1 MQGLIPAPK
10 KWRPS
15 IAMVVASVCIALISI
30 PFLALLSVRLT
41 SNQFIRETEQ
51 SLIQQAAIYSKVY
64 ATRFAELEGPAIG
77 NPLSDERKQH
87 WKTELH
93 PQRPQLNIR
102 TDPILPIRPD
112 GQPGQGTLDTR
123 HVQIAG
129 DLRDIAR
136 GSKKTTLAGVV
147 FLDHQGRDIL
157 AAGAPGF
164 AALPEVKAAL
174 AGDVG
179 AVMRARDPEFD
190 HHRFSSFSRN
200 TSFRVFLT
208 FPVIAE
214 DRVIG
219 AVYLSRTPLGLRK
232 FLFEERYALI
242 TMLSATL
249 IGAGMIGL
257 LLVRLL
263 SRPIYALRNDS
274 RAIAVGQNNEIKKP
288 RQYGLR
294 ELAELAGS
302 VSRMAQTLSAQSREV
317 ANYTNHVTH
326 ELKSPVTAIAGAG
339 ELLQDEATSPED
351 RATLLANIQNETRR
365 MNALLAQ
372 LRDMVRLRSSAKG
385 HPGQLRSMLPS
396 IDKLEVISAGSDDAI
411 LPLSEQHGRVVLHHM
426 AQNALQ
432 HGASKLWITAREREL
447 HIRDNGDG
455 ISSKDLTR
463 VTEPF
468 FTTRRESGGTGMGLA
483 IVNAILEGYG
493 ATLEAL
499 ETRSGAEFIVVFDST

>member
-1 MQGLIPAPK
+1 MQRLTPAPK

-15 IAMVVASVCIALISI
+15 LGMVVSSVCIALISI

-51 SLIQQAAIYSKVY
+51 SLIQQAAIYAQVY
-64 ATRFAELEGPAIG
+64 AIKFAALEGPAIG
-77 NPLSDERKQH
+77 NPLSNESKDH

-93 PQRPQLNIR
+93 PQRPQLNVR
-102 TDPILPIRPD
+102 ADPILPTRPD
-112 GQPGQGTLDTR
+112 GQPVDGPLGTR
-123 HVQIAG
+123 HVQIA
-129 DLRDIAR
+129 DELRRIAR

-147 FLDHQGRDIL
+147 FLDHQGRDL
-157 AAGAPGF
+157 LSEGAPSF

-174 AGDVG
+174 RGEVG
-179 AVMRARDPEFD
+179 AVMRARDPDFD
-190 HHRFSSFSRN
+190 RHRFSSFSRN

-219 AVYLSRTPLGLRK
+219 VVYLSRTPLGLRK
-232 FLFEERYALI
+232 FIFEERYALI

-249 IGAGMIGL
+249 IGAGIVGL

-263 SRPIYALRNDS
+263 SRPIYALRDDS
-274 RAIAVGQNNEIKKP
+274 RAIAAGQNNAVKDVK
-288 RQYGLR
+288 QYGLR
-294 ELAELAGS
+294 ELAELSDS
-302 VSRMAQTLSAQSREV
+302 VSRMAQTLSDQSREV
-317 ANYTNHVTH
+317 TNYTNHVTH
-326 ELKSPVTAIAGAG
+326 ELKSPVTAIAGAA
-339 ELLQDEATSPED
+339 ELLQDEATSPRD

-372 LRDMVRLRSSAKG
+372 LRDMARLRSGRKG
-385 HPGQLRSMLPS
+385 DPGLLRRMLPG
-396 IDKLEVISAGSDDAI
+396 IDKLEVISDGSDETI
-411 LPLSEQHGRVVLHHM
+411 LPLSEENGRVVLHHM
-426 AQNALQ
+426 AQNAVQ
-432 HGASKLWITAREREL
+432 HGASKLWITASAREL
-447 HIRDNGDG
+447 NIRDNGHG
-455 ISSKDLTR
+455 ISSKDLSR
-463 VTEPF
+463 VAEPF

-499 ETRSGAEFIVVFDST
+499 ETSNGAEFRILFQEK